1 VDSAAKERLVRRVV
15 GLRPALRAEEPA
27 PDGAAATRRI
37 WRLRY
42 EKALKRKTEEIG
54 DLRL

>member
-1 VDSAAKERLVRRVV
+1 MRRIVR
-15 GLRPALRAEEPA
+15 LRPALRAGASEGTA
-27 PDGAAATRRI
+27 PDGTAATRRL
-37 WRLRY
+37 WKLRY